1 MTIAI
6 RGRVLRSLKG
16 LSLAAGNRLGLSR
29 LIGHT
34 AWRRRRLLILCYHGV
49 SLRDEHEWNPSLYVS
64 PATLARRLMLLRRNR
79 CAVLPL
85 GEAVER
91 VYTGDLPERAVALTF
106 DDGYYDFL
114 AKAWPLLSEFGY
126 PATVYL
132 QTLRSEHNFPIV
144 NLARSYVLWKG
155 RRGAL
160 NGRGIDGLESIDYPL
175 HSPAE
180 RQRVLALLD
189 AHSRNIK
196 QPLSAKDDQVRRLAR
211 AVGVD
216 YDELAAARLLTILKP
231 REVADLSAQGVSF
244 QLHTHRHRTPEE
256 PEAFAEEINENRRR
270 IEEATSRPAAH
281 FCYPSGVTRPG
292 YLPVLES
299 LGVVSATTTKPGIVD
314 ASVHRLLLP
323 RFVDTNATTE
333 SEFEAWL
340 HGLAPWLRQAA

>member
-1 MTIAI
+1 M
-6 RGRVLRSLKG
+6 
-16 LSLAAGNRLGLSR
+16 
-29 LIGHT
+29 IGQT

-49 SLRDEHEWNPSLYVS
+49 SLRDEHEWNPCLYVS
-64 PATLARRLMLLRRNR
+64 PATLERRFMLLRRNR

-85 GEAVER
+85 GEAVDR

-114 AKAWPLLSEFGY
+114 ANAWPLLREYGY

-132 QTLRSEHNFPIV
+132 QTLRSEHNYPIV
-144 NLARSYVLWKG
+144 NLTRSYVLWKA
-155 RRGAL
+155 RRLTL
-160 NGRGIDGLESIDYPL
+160 NGSGIEGLDDAEYPL
-175 HSPAE
+175 HTQAE

-189 AHSRNIK
+189 AHSSRAR
-196 QPLSAKDDQVRRLAR
+196 QPLAAKDDQVRRLGR

-231 REVADLSAQGVSF
+231 QEVADLAAKGISF

-256 PEAFAEEINENRRR
+256 PEAFAEEIQENRRR
-270 IEEATSRPAAH
+270 IEQATSQPATH
-281 FCYPSGVTRPG
+281 FCYPSGVTRPR

-299 LGVVSATTTKPGIVD
+299 LGVVSATTTQPGIVD
-314 ASVHRLLLP
+314 ASIHRLLLP
-323 RFVDTNATTE
+323 RFVDTNAT
-333 SEFEAWL
+333 SDDEFEAWL